1 MYLNNIKKNSNSEKN
16 NVENDK
22 LETKQFKPFRDPVYT
37 TGRK

>member
-22 LETKQFKPFRDPVYT
+22 LETKQFRDPVYT